1 LTSIDSCTSFNR
13 NSNDIFPTATKTWS
27 QLSPS
32 GSTPAGR
39 VDASSAVST
48 TDDKFYV
55 FGGFNENEGYL
66 NDMWQYDVSDNR
78 WTELFAN
85 TNDGESGAGSLA
97 VNSLLVFLV
106 ISLCVILNH

>member
-1 LTSIDSCTSFNR
+1 V
-13 NSNDIFPTATKTWS
+13 
-27 QLSPS
+27 
-32 GSTPAGR
+32 GR
-39 VDASSAVST
+39 VDASAAVST
-48 TDDKFYV
+48 ADDKFYV

-66 NDMWQYDVSDNR
+66 NDMWQYDVSDNQ

-85 TNDGESGAGSLA
+85 TNDGESGVGSLA